1 MLRDERC
8 IMSALKTAEELHKKN
23 DKLAHCWMAC
33 RTARCLGGGICA
45 SYSVPQVM
53 DRIGGY
59 DRDPDDREAN
69 RRGGVCAR
77 SLWWGIFNKY
87 GSCYSCCKE
96 KVKDLPNDRG

>member
-1 MLRDERC
+1 
-8 IMSALKTAEELHKKN
+8 
-23 DKLAHCWMAC
+23 
-33 RTARCLGGGICA
+33 
-45 SYSVPQVM
+45 M